1 MATESVPR
9 NRKALRKKTEQNC
22 SPNAATGK
30 ACESVL
36 TLLAATG
43 LWGAGLHSCCPT
55 SPSGGGGGGEA
66 NITAR
71 IKLFFETSTPD
82 SEPRD
87 HYSTD
92 TLSS

>member
-9 NRKALRKKTEQNC
+9 NRKALRKKTEQNR
-22 SPNAATGK
+22 SPNAATGMVY
-30 ACESVL
+30 ESVL
-36 TLLAATG
+36 MLLAATG
-43 LWGAGLHSCCPT
+43 PWGPGLHSCCLT
-55 SPSGGGGGGEA
+55 SPSWGGGGGVA